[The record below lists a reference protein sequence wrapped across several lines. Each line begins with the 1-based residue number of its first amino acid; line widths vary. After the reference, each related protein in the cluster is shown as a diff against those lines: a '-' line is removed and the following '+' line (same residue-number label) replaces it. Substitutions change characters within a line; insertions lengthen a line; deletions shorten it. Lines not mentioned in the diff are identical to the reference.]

1 MILTG
6 KKTGTLRYFI
16 GTPKSFLA
24 WTHYFFGDSSFVGM
38 ERKLKPPLTCIIAYT
53 PLLPSGK
60 LTQLWK
66 ITVFNG
72 KIYYKWPFSIAMLN
86 YQRVPSGYPVIKH
99 GTGIASFYR
108 FFFLAQKKT
117 SNSHGIVHCHVVL
130 FFEMERSEKN
140 IVCERTNQK
149 KKRWSVVTAEI
160 SQLSI
165 YPPSSGAA
173 KLA

>member
-108 FFFLAQKKT
+108 FFFWP
-117 SNSHGIVHCHVVL
+117 
-130 FFEMERSEKN
+130 
-140 IVCERTNQK
+140 K
-149 KKRWSVVTAEI
+149 KKPPIHMGLSTATWYCFLRWKEVKKILSVKGPTKKKNAGRWLLPKYPNFRSIHHQVV
-160 SQLSI
+160 QLS
-165 YPPSSGAA
+165 
-173 KLA
+173 

>member
-1 MILTG
+1 
-6 KKTGTLRYFI
+6 
-16 GTPKSFLA
+16 
-24 WTHYFFGDSSFVGM
+24 M

-72 KIYYKWPFSIAMLN
+72 KIHYKWPFSIAMLN

-99 GTGIASFYR
+99 GTGIASFYS
-108 FFFLAQKKT
+108 FFFAQKKKLQFT
-117 SNSHGIVHCHVVL
+117 WDCPLPRGI

-149 KKRWSVVTAEI
+149 KNRWSVVTAEI

>member
-72 KIYYKWPFSIAMLN
+72 KIHYKWPFSIAMLN

-108 FFFLAQKKT
+108 FFFGPKKNLQFT
-117 SNSHGIVHCHVVL
+117 WDCPLPRGIFWDGKKWKKYCL
-130 FFEMERSEKN
+130 WKDQPKKN
-140 IVCERTNQK
+140 
-149 KKRWSVVTAEI
+149 RWSVVTAEI